1 MFDMPILEIKAS
13 SKSHLKLCFRFYMSL
28 ISKAK
33 YDKPMEKN
41 KIQRLLKKQMQA
53 DRH

>member
-13 SKSHLKLCFRFYMSL
+13 SKSSHLKLCFRVYMSL

-33 YDKPMEKN
+33 YDKLMEKI
-41 KIQRLLKKQMQA
+41 KYK
-53 DRH
+53 DY